1 MGLGGAKA
9 LFIRLSYFGG
19 WRSPIGEAMDVVGH
33 TGDEESDYSFEERID
48 HRGKT
53 WASTTHRQISLQAV
67 AVATV
72 NATFDWVA
80 SESKRVLREV
90 LQVREKER
98 RLEVTPPVACARPI
112 EAAAR
117 DDGDKATDPYD
128 DIGDDVDLGAG
139 DAE

>member
-1 MGLGGAKA
+1 MRVSQEMGWMVSNSK
-9 LFIRLSYFGG
+9 
-19 WRSPIGEAMDVVGH
+19 
-33 TGDEESDYSFEERID
+33 
-48 HRGKT
+48 
-53 WASTTHRQISLQAV
+53 QISHFCV
-67 AVATV
+67 PT
-72 NATFDWVA
+72 T
-80 SESKRVLREV
+80 RREV

>member
-1 MGLGGAKA
+1 MLN
-9 LFIRLSYFGG
+9 G
-19 WRSPIGEAMDVVGH
+19 WGNAI
-33 TGDEESDYSFEERID
+33 ERYDPWLRVHVIMQ
-48 HRGKT
+48 T
-53 WASTTHRQISLQAV
+53 WASTTHRQYSLQAV

-117 DDGDKATDPYD
+117 DDGDKDKAKLTGP
-128 DIGDDVDLGAG
+128 
-139 DAE
+139 

>member
-1 MGLGGAKA
+1 
-9 LFIRLSYFGG
+9 
-19 WRSPIGEAMDVVGH
+19 
-33 TGDEESDYSFEERID
+33 
-48 HRGKT
+48 
-53 WASTTHRQISLQAV
+53 V
-67 AVATV
+67 AIATV

-139 DAE
+139 ATRSKPRAPGPGRGRAASHAAG

>member
-1 MGLGGAKA
+1 MFCDILASWLTVRETK
-9 LFIRLSYFGG
+9 SPYSNS
-19 WRSPIGEAMDVVGH
+19 RSG
-33 TGDEESDYSFEERID
+33 FD

-53 WASTTHRQISLQAV
+53 WASTTHRQFSLQAV

>member
-1 MGLGGAKA
+1 MSILNK
-9 LFIRLSYFGG
+9 LMQF
-19 WRSPIGEAMDVVGH
+19 
-33 TGDEESDYSFEERID
+33 
-48 HRGKT
+48 
-53 WASTTHRQISLQAV
+53 SLQAV

-72 NATFDWVA
+72 NATYDWVA

-117 DDGDKATDPYD
+117 DDGDKATGPYD

>member
-1 MGLGGAKA
+1 M
-9 LFIRLSYFGG
+9 SYAVTC
-19 WRSPIGEAMDVVGH
+19 RIG
-33 TGDEESDYSFEERID
+33 
-48 HRGKT
+48 
-53 WASTTHRQISLQAV
+53 
-67 AVATV
+67 
-72 NATFDWVA
+72 
-80 SESKRVLREV
+80 SKDLMRVLREV

>member
-1 MGLGGAKA
+1 M
-9 LFIRLSYFGG
+9 
-19 WRSPIGEAMDVVGH
+19 VGR
-33 TGDEESDYSFEERID
+33 TGDEESDYSLEERFD
-48 HRGKT
+48 HRGKA
-53 WASTTHRQISLQAV
+53 WASATHSN
-67 AVATV
+67 T
-72 NATFDWVA
+72 TFDWVA

>member
-1 MGLGGAKA
+1 MSVGVLVSFSFVA
-9 LFIRLSYFGG
+9 LYYACR
-19 WRSPIGEAMDVVGH
+19 IGSKVL
-33 TGDEESDYSFEERID
+33 
-48 HRGKT
+48 
-53 WASTTHRQISLQAV
+53 THRQFSLQAV